1 MKLKMARKLKIIMKR
16 IQIKNKINKMKKQIL
31 ILSAFLLSMTVFG
44 QKNELKTAEKAI
56 KSNDFTA
63 AMSAID
69 QAEGLI
75 ANADEKTKA
84 KYYYLRGLALYQNG
98 SNQADYEKVGAAF
111 NKLIS
116 YEKEINKEKY
126 TNEVTGL
133 INTLTSNIA
142 TAASSDYQNAVTTK
156 APEDYL
162 KAAKG
167 FAQVYAL
174 SPNDTVF
181 LDNAAL
187 LYYFGEDYDTSIK
200 SYQKLLD
207 LNYTGIAT
215 EYIAT
220 NKSDGKEVT
229 YSDKKAMDLQVKL
242 GLAENPRE
250 EKKESKRDMMFKYL
264 SQNYVKLG
272 DTDKALEI
280 IAKGREEFPSS
291 YSLLIDEANIH
302 YQKGDEEMFKQRLE
316 EAIELN
322 PTEPTLYY
330 NVGVMNM
337 NQKKVDEAIKYF
349 EKAIELKPDYAD
361 AYNNIGAAIIDKA
374 NPIIEEMNKSLSD
387 FAKYDK
393 LQAEQLEIYKKA
405 VPYYEKA
412 FELNKTNIGV
422 VTTLMGLYE
431 NLEMTDKLNE
441 IRPVYEELK
450 Q

>member
-1 MKLKMARKLKIIMKR
+1 MARKLKIIMKR
-16 IQIKNKINKMKKQIL
+16 IKIKNKSIKMKKQIL
-31 ILSAFLLSMTVFG
+31 VLSAFVLSMTVFG
-44 QKNELKTAEKAI
+44 QKEELKTAEKAI
-56 KSNDFTA
+56 KSNDFNTA
-63 AMSAID
+63 IAAIN

-75 ANADEKTKA
+75 GNADQKTKA
-84 KYYYLRGLALYQNG
+84 KFYYLKGLALYQNG
-98 SNQADYEKVGAAF
+98 SNQADFEKVGVAF
-111 NKLIS
+111 NELID
-116 YEKEINKEKY
+116 YEKETNKAKY
-126 TNEVTGL
+126 TNEIAGL
-133 INTLTSNIA
+133 INTLITNIA
-142 TAASSDYQNAVTTK
+142 NTASSDYENASMTK

-187 LYYFGEDYDTSIK
+187 LFYFGEDYDTSIK
-200 SYQKLLD
+200 SYEKLID
-207 LNYTGIAT
+207 LNYTGIST
-215 EYIAT
+215 QYIAT
-220 NKSDGKEVT
+220 NKSDGKDIV

-242 GLAENPRE
+242 GIAENPRE

-264 SQNYVKLG
+264 SLNYSKLG
-272 DTDKALEI
+272 DNEKALEYI
-280 IAKGREEFPSS
+280 LKGREEFPTS

-302 YQKGDEEMFKQRLE
+302 YQNGDEEMFKQRLE

-322 PTEPTLYY
+322 PTEPSLYY

-337 NQKKVDEAIKYF
+337 NQKKIDEAIKYF
-349 EKAIELKPDYAD
+349 EKAIELQPDYAD
-361 AYNNIGAAIIDKA
+361 AYNNIGAAIIESA

-393 LQAEQLEIYKKA
+393 LQAQQLEIYKKA

-412 FELNKTNIGV
+412 FELNKSNLSV

-441 IRPVYEELK
+441 IRPIFDELR